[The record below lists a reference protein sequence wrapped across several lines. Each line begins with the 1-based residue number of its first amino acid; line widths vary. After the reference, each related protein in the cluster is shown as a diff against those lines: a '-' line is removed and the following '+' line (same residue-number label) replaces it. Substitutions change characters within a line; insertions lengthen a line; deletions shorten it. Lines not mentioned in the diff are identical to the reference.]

1 MKNLLIFAAAVTVS
15 TSVLAGNMS
24 DSKDMKAMHSQMM
37 DKSSIEEI
45 LKNEEMQRLHRDMTR
60 NAMSE
65 GGFEARVQMMT
76 EEGRAYHKALKQRQ
90 KIPQGNPCGKVNSWR
105 RKRRLARASSSRR
118 PDHAQVN
125 HRKLKLN

>member
-15 TSVLAGNMS
+15 TSVLAGNIS
-24 DSKDMKAMHSQMM
+24 DNKDMKAMHSQMM

-76 EEGRAYHKALKQRQ
+76 EEGRAYHNALKQRQ
-90 KIPQGNPCGKVNSWR
+90 KNTAG
-105 RKRRLARASSSRR
+105 
-118 PDHAQVN
+118 
-125 HRKLKLN
+125 

>member
-1 MKNLLIFAAAVTVS
+1 MKTLLIFAAAVTVS

-24 DSKDMKAMHSQMM
+24 DNKDMRAMHSQMM

-76 EEGRAYHKALKQRQ
+76 EEGRAYHNALKQRQ
-90 KIPQGNPCGKVNSWR
+90 KNTAG
-105 RKRRLARASSSRR
+105 
-118 PDHAQVN
+118 
-125 HRKLKLN
+125 

>member
-24 DSKDMKAMHSQMM
+24 DNKDMKAMHSQMM
-37 DKSSIEEI
+37 EKSSIEEI

-65 GGFEARVQMMT
+65 RGFEARVQMMT
-76 EEGRAYHKALKQRQ
+76 KEGRAYHKALKQRQ
-90 KIPQGNPCGKVNSWR
+90 KNTAG
-105 RKRRLARASSSRR
+105 
-118 PDHAQVN
+118 
-125 HRKLKLN
+125 

>member
-24 DSKDMKAMHSQMM
+24 DNKDNKDMHSQMI

-45 LKNEEMQRLHRDMTR
+45 LKNEDIQRLHRDMTR

-76 EEGRAYHKALKQRQ
+76 KEGRAYHKALKQRQ
-90 KIPQGNPCGKVNSWR
+90 KNTAG
-105 RKRRLARASSSRR
+105 
-118 PDHAQVN
+118 
-125 HRKLKLN
+125 

>member
-24 DSKDMKAMHSQMM
+24 DNKDMKAMHSQMM
-37 DKSSIEEI
+37 EKSSIEEI

-76 EEGRAYHKALKQRQ
+76 EEGRAYHNALKQRQ
-90 KIPQGNPCGKVNSWR
+90 KNTAG
-105 RKRRLARASSSRR
+105 
-118 PDHAQVN
+118 
-125 HRKLKLN
+125 

>member
-1 MKNLLIFAAAVTVS
+1 MKNLLIFSAAVTVS

-24 DSKDMKAMHSQMM
+24 DNKDMKAMHSQMM

-76 EEGRAYHKALKQRQ
+76 EEGRAYHNALKQRQ
-90 KIPQGNPCGKVNSWR
+90 KNTAG
-105 RKRRLARASSSRR
+105 
-118 PDHAQVN
+118 
-125 HRKLKLN
+125 

>member
-24 DSKDMKAMHSQMM
+24 DNKDMKAMHSQMM
-37 DKSSIEEI
+37 EKSSIEEI

-65 GGFEARVQMMT
+65 GGFEARVQDRKST
-76 EEGRAYHKALKQRQ
+76 RLNSSHVRISYAVFCLKKKKKNQKHKY
-90 KIPQGNPCGKVNSWR
+90 III
-105 RKRRLARASSSRR
+105 
-118 PDHAQVN
+118 
-125 HRKLKLN
+125 

>member
-1 MKNLLIFAAAVTVS
+1 MKTLLIFAAAVTVS

-24 DSKDMKAMHSQMM
+24 HNNDNKDMKAMHSQMM

-76 EEGRAYHKALKQRQ
+76 EEGRAYHNALKQRQ
-90 KIPQGNPCGKVNSWR
+90 KNTAG
-105 RKRRLARASSSRR
+105 
-118 PDHAQVN
+118 
-125 HRKLKLN
+125 

>member
-24 DSKDMKAMHSQMM
+24 DNKDMKAMHSQMM

-76 EEGRAYHKALKQRQ
+76 EEGRAYHNALKQRQ
-90 KIPQGNPCGKVNSWR
+90 KNTAG
-105 RKRRLARASSSRR
+105 
-118 PDHAQVN
+118 
-125 HRKLKLN
+125 

>member
-24 DSKDMKAMHSQMM
+24 DNKDNKDMHSQMM

-45 LKNEEMQRLHRDMTR
+45 LKNEEIQRLHRDMTR

-90 KIPQGNPCGKVNSWR
+90 KNTAG
-105 RKRRLARASSSRR
+105 
-118 PDHAQVN
+118 
-125 HRKLKLN
+125 

>member
-24 DSKDMKAMHSQMM
+24 DNKDMKAMHSQMM
-37 DKSSIEEI
+37 EKSSIEEI

-65 GGFEARVQMMT
+65 AGFEARVQMMT
-76 EEGRAYHKALKQRQ
+76 KEGRAYHKALKQRQ
-90 KIPQGNPCGKVNSWR
+90 KNTAG
-105 RKRRLARASSSRR
+105 
-118 PDHAQVN
+118 
-125 HRKLKLN
+125 

>member
-1 MKNLLIFAAAVTVS
+1 MKTLLIFAAAVTVS

-24 DSKDMKAMHSQMM
+24 HNNDNKDMKAMHSQMM

-90 KIPQGNPCGKVNSWR
+90 KNTAG
-105 RKRRLARASSSRR
+105 
-118 PDHAQVN
+118 
-125 HRKLKLN
+125 

>member
-24 DSKDMKAMHSQMM
+24 DNKDMRAMHSQMM

-76 EEGRAYHKALKQRQ
+76 EEGRAYHNALKQRQ
-90 KIPQGNPCGKVNSWR
+90 KNTAG
-105 RKRRLARASSSRR
+105 
-118 PDHAQVN
+118 
-125 HRKLKLN
+125 

>member
-1 MKNLLIFAAAVTVS
+1 MKSLLIFAAAVTVS

-24 DSKDMKAMHSQMM
+24 DNKDMRAMHSQMM

-76 EEGRAYHKALKQRQ
+76 EEGRAYHNALKQRQ
-90 KIPQGNPCGKVNSWR
+90 KNTAG
-105 RKRRLARASSSRR
+105 
-118 PDHAQVN
+118 
-125 HRKLKLN
+125 

>member
-1 MKNLLIFAAAVTVS
+1 MKTLLIFAAAVTVS

-24 DSKDMKAMHSQMM
+24 DNKDMKAMHSQMM

-76 EEGRAYHKALKQRQ
+76 EEGRAYHNALKQRQ
-90 KIPQGNPCGKVNSWR
+90 KNTAG
-105 RKRRLARASSSRR
+105 
-118 PDHAQVN
+118 
-125 HRKLKLN
+125 